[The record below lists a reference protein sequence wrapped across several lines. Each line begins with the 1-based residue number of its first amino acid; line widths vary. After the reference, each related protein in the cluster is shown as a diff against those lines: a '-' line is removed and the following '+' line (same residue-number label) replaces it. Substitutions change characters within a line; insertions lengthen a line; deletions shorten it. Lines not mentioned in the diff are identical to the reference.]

1 MRQDRLNHVR
11 EIDLTEL
18 IDKFAKIKARKMPL
32 PSSPFNS
39 NVTLSPGACT
49 VSVLAVHDD
58 MHNAYNTVNENYVY
72 FKYHFYRFIPWTN
85 ILVPGFTLITDCD
98 CT

>member
-32 PSSPFNS
+32 PSAPFNS
-39 NVTLSPGACT
+39 TRTLSPGACT
-49 VSVLAVHDD
+49 VSVLALHDG
-58 MHNAYNTVNENYVY
+58 MHNAYNTVNENFVS
-72 FKYHFYRFIPWTN
+72 
-85 ILVPGFTLITDCD
+85 ILRTTFTILYLGLIY
-98 CT
+98 